1 MPMPRPS
8 LRDLVARLEAEIES
22 RLPALDARLRH
33 SYVGV
38 LAKSIAGAHHEMYGY
53 LAWVEAQAFPDQ
65 AELESLERWAVIW
78 GVARHPAVAAT
89 GNVSVTGS
97 AGARVPSGTI
107 WLRSDGVEYRVTT
120 ATDVGAGATDVPV
133 TSVTPGRIGNVAAGR
148 ATLRSPILGVV
159 SRGVVEAT
167 GGADAE
173 GDVAL
178 RDRLLLRI
186 RTPPSSGT
194 SADYERWAR
203 EAHAAVTRVWARPAT
218 PAPGT
223 VTVYLMTDGEGN
235 GIPAAGVVTAVV
247 DYLAPRRPLA
257 ASVVVSA
264 PAPVALDV
272 TIAGISPDVAS
283 VRAAVEAA
291 IADLV
296 RRESEPGG
304 TILVSRLREAIS
316 GAAGEAD
323 HRLVAPV
330 RDVTHTAGQIAVP
343 GAITWS

>member
-173 GDVAL
+173 GVGQRGLVDDVAL
-178 RDRLLLRI
+178 
-186 RTPPSSGT
+186 G
-194 SADYERWAR
+194 
-203 EAHAAVTRVWARPAT
+203 V
-218 PAPGT
+218 
-223 VTVYLMTDGEGN
+223 EG
-235 GIPAAGVVTAVV
+235 
-247 DYLAPRRPLA
+247 
-257 ASVVVSA
+257 
-264 PAPVALDV
+264 
-272 TIAGISPDVAS
+272 
-283 VRAAVEAA
+283 
-291 IADLV
+291 
-296 RRESEPGG
+296 PGG
-304 TILVSRLREAIS
+304 EVRGRRRRGGDRGAGGRGRDGPRLS
-316 GAAGEAD
+316 GPET
-323 HRLVAPV
+323 LL
-330 RDVTHTAGQIAVP
+330 Q
-343 GAITWS
+343 